1 MRTNAMRIED
11 NVYYL
16 SSERARA
23 VALSRFD
30 RSCDLL
36 RTGFHIVGGAAIGF
50 ALANLPVLS
59 AAFVKALTA
68 LPPHGM

>member
-16 SSERARA
+16 PNERARA
-23 VALSRFD
+23 IALSRFD
-30 RSCDLL
+30 RSYDFL
-36 RTGFHIVGGAAIGF
+36 RTSFYIVGGGVIGF
-50 ALANLPVLS
+50 ALGNLPALS
-59 AAFVKALTA
+59 AAFLKTLNV